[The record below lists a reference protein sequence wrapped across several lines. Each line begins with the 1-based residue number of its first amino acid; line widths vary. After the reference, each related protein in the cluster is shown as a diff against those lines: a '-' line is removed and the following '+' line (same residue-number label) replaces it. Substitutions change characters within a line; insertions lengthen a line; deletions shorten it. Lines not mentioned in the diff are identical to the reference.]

1 MNIEKIIITGDILRP
16 SDNGNSNDQKI
27 NIEWL
32 YHLLRFPLSLSNS
45 LNIDVLKWENQPK
58 VFDSKKFYKLNDHES
73 LPKDWIELYHSSNF
87 SKASLKYMKKY
98 FSNSLVI
105 GFELPEILMNMF
117 DELNITYIDL
127 IIHPIRYMDDVF
139 FGIRTNHPSIFQ
151 KVKQHQLHSQTF
163 SIYAGVH
170 NATVSR
176 MPKKRR
182 FEKNSALFTGQV
194 EIDKS
199 LIKNGKI
206 ISILD
211 YKEEFS
217 NIAKRYK
224 KVYFKK
230 HPYAKGNN
238 KVDAFLQTFKNIEF
252 IDENFYYLLGQ
263 EEIEAVYSISSSTVL
278 EAKFWGKESNYL
290 YRNPFNLLHDDDCN
304 FNSTAYIPV
313 YEKFLLPSFWSDI
326 LSHVIETSSI
336 PHIELPVKP
345 NRLRNSL
352 QNYWGYNFLDIDILL
367 KHTDT
372 LNYSSISRNTK
383 EDSVVDILEYLQPE
397 IDSKRKEL
405 ESMDTSGLKKVKKPS
420 LFQQYRNS
428 RWKSKAQRIKH
439 VPYIGSSLVYV
450 KRKVLKWEFNL

>member
-1 MNIEKIIITGDILRP
+1 MKINKIIVTGDMLRP
-16 SDNGNSNDQKI
+16 SVDGKENDQKI
-27 NIEWL
+27 NITWL
-32 YHLLRFPLSLSNS
+32 YHLLKFPLSQSTSINIEV
-45 LNIDVLKWENQPK
+45 LNWEQK
-58 VFDSKKFYKLNDHES
+58 SGAFDSKKFYKLNNHES
-73 LPKDWIELYHSSNF
+73 MPKDWIALYHSSNF

-98 FSNSLVI
+98 FDNTLVI
-105 GFELPEILMNMF
+105 GFELPEIFMKMF

-163 SIYAGVH
+163 SIYAGIH

-176 MPKKRR
+176 MPKKWR

-199 LIKNGKI
+199 LIKDGKI
-206 ISILD
+206 LSILD

-238 KVDAFLQTFKNIEF
+238 EVDAFLQTFKNIEF
-252 IDENFYYLLGQ
+252 IDENFYYLLRQ

-278 EAKFWGKESNYL
+278 EAKYWGKESDYFHK
-290 YRNPFNLLHDDDCN
+290 NPFNLLHDDDHN
-304 FNSTAYIPV
+304 FNTTAYLPV
-313 YEKFLLPSFWSDI
+313 YEKFLLPYFWSDV
-326 LSHVIETSSI
+326 LSDVIETSSM
-336 PHIELPVKP
+336 PHIELPEKP

-367 KHTDT
+367 KHADT
-372 LNYSSISRNTK
+372 FKYSSTGINIK
-383 EDSVVDILEYLQPE
+383 EKSVVDILEYLQPE
-397 IDSKRKEL
+397 IGNKRREL
-405 ESMDTSGLKKVKKPS
+405 EGMNNSGLKKVKKPS
-420 LFQQYRNS
+420 LFHRYQNS
-428 RWKSKAQRIKH
+428 RWMGKAQRIKH
-439 VPYIGSSLVYV
+439 IPYIGSSLLYV
-450 KRKVLKWEFNL
+450 KRKVLK

>member
-1 MNIEKIIITGDILRP
+1 MNIEKIIITGDMLRP
-16 SDNGNSNDQKI
+16 SVDGNGNDQKI
-27 NIEWL
+27 NITWL
-32 YHLLRFPLSLSNS
+32 YYLLKFSLSQSTSINIEV
-45 LNIDVLKWENQPK
+45 LNWENKQEA
-58 VFDSKKFYKLNDHES
+58 FDSKKFYALNNHQS
-73 LPKDWIELYHSSNF
+73 MPKDWIELYHYDDFSN
-87 SKASLKYMKKY
+87 ASLEYMEKC
-98 FSNSLVI
+98 FDNALVI
-105 GFELPEILMNMF
+105 GFELPEIFMKIF
-117 DELNITYIDL
+117 DKLNITYIDL
-127 IIHPIRYMDDVF
+127 IIHPIRYLDDIL
-139 FGIRTNHPSIFQ
+139 FGMRTNNKKIFH
-151 KVKQHQLHSQTF
+151 KLKQYQFHSQTF
-163 SIYAGVH
+163 SIYAGIH
-170 NATVSR
+170 HATVSR
-176 MPKKRR
+176 MPKKVHL
-182 FEKNSALFTGQV
+182 EKGSALFTGQV

-199 LIKNGKI
+199 LIKDGKVL
-206 ISILD
+206 SILD
-211 YKEEFS
+211 YKKEFS

-238 KVDAFLQTFKNIEF
+238 EVEAFLQTFKNIEF

-278 EAKFWGKESNYL
+278 EAKFWGKESDYL
-290 YRNPFNLLHDDDCN
+290 HKNPFNLLHDDDCN

-326 LSHVIETSSI
+326 LSDVIETNSI

-367 KHTDT
+367 KHSDT
-372 LNYSSISRNTK
+372 LNYSSMSRNTK
-383 EDSVVDILEYLQPE
+383 KNSVVDILEYLQPE

-420 LFQQYRNS
+420 LFQQYQNS